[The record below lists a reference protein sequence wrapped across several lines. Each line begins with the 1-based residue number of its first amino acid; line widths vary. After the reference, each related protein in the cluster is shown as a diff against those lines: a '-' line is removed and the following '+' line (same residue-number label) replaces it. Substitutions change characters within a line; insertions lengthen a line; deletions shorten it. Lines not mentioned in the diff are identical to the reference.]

1 MQRQVIIALKHFYHV
16 IKSSKVFIG
25 TTSIELNAQTT
36 TLQNINLER
45 NPGHCVFV
53 CFTIVPVFCIPH
65 MASIERLLYLYKVHI
80 DAVIYLCGTYPLT
93 IGYVDGLSVDLKAL

>member
-1 MQRQVIIALKHFYHV
+1 
-16 IKSSKVFIG
+16 
-25 TTSIELNAQTT
+25 
-36 TLQNINLER
+36 
-45 NPGHCVFV
+45 
-53 CFTIVPVFCIPH
+53 